1 MKRLLAIIF
10 LAVVL
15 FGAYW
20 FFFKKDSHPSEPKQ
34 QAISIKKHSEE
45 FNRSIADALN
55 EYFNLRNAFADGDT
69 VKIKAQ
75 VPKFNASVDSIKLD
89 DLKKDDSLILASVQQ
104 QVSDIKANADD
115 ILLQKDI
122 TEMREDF
129 RMVSENLYPFLR
141 TIAYEGPKLYWQ
153 NCPTA
158 FGQDKEGSWLSNSSE
173 IINPYLGKNHPECGE
188 LKDSLQ

>member
-1 MKRLLAIIF
+1 MKRLLAITF

-20 FFFKKDSHPSEPKQ
+20 FFFKKDNHPSEPKQ
-34 QAISIKKHSEE
+34 ESIKVKKHSEG
-45 FNRSIADALN
+45 FNLSIANTIN
-55 EYFNLRNAFADGDT
+55 EYLNMRNAFADGDT
-69 VKIKAQ
+69 VKIKEQ
-75 VPKFNASVDSIKLD
+75 IPKFITSVDNVKLD

-104 QVSDIKANADD
+104 QVSDIKTNAQD
-115 ILLQKDI
+115 ILQQKDL

-158 FGQDKEGSWLSNSSE
+158 FGQDKEGSWLSNSLE
-173 IINPYLGKNHPECGE
+173 VINPYLGRNHTECGD